1 MKNRRNR
8 VVFKNYSP
16 NQAMLLPPS
25 LEELIAANHP
35 VRVVERIINN
45 IDADCLL
52 RQYKGGGTSS
62 YHPRMLLK
70 VLIYSYLCNVFSSRK
85 MESALKENIHF
96 MWLSGMSYPDH
107 NTLNRFRS
115 DRLKDVLKEIFAQV
129 VLLLVE
135 SGHVSLHEIYVD
147 GTKIESKANRYTF
160 VWGNAIKTS
169 KLRIAQ
175 QLKSLWEYTQQVARE
190 ELKDTET
197 IDFTEIGE
205 EKVKKTIDSI
215 DQALKG
221 KDIDPDVK
229 KNLIMP
235 GKTGLIT

>member
-1 MKNRRNR
+1 MKSRRNR
-8 VVFKNYSP
+8 VVFKDYNP
-16 NQAMLLPPS
+16 NQIMLLPPS
-25 LEELIAANHP
+25 LEELIAPNHP
-35 VRVVERIINN
+35 VRVVNRIIDN
-45 IDADCLL
+45 IDVDALL

-70 VLIYSYLCNVFSSRK
+70 VLVYSYLCNIYSSRK
-85 MESALKENIHF
+85 MEGALKENIQF

-169 KLRIAQ
+169 KIRMAQ
-175 QLKSLWEYTQQVARE
+175 QLKSLWEYTQAVAKE
-190 ELKDTET
+190 ELKDTEV

-205 EKVKKTIDSI
+205 EKVRQTIDSI
-215 DQALKG
+215 DHALKG
-221 KDIDPDVK
+221 KDVDPDVK
-229 KNLIMP
+229 KN
-235 GKTGLIT
+235 

>member
-8 VVFKNYSP
+8 VVFKDYHQD
-16 NQAMLLPPS
+16 QAMLLPPS
-25 LEELIAANHP
+25 LEELIAPNHP
-35 VRVVERIINN
+35 VRVVNQIINT
-45 IDADCLL
+45 IDVDNLL

-85 MESALKENIHF
+85 MESALKENIQF

-135 SGHVSLHEIYVD
+135 SGHISLHEIYVD

-169 KLRIAQ
+169 KIRIAQ
-175 QLKSLWEYTQQVARE
+175 QLKSLWEYTQAVARE
-190 ELKDTET
+190 ELLDTET
-197 IDFTEIGE
+197 IDFAEIGA
-205 EKVKKTIDSI
+205 EKVKQTIDAI

-221 KDIDPDVK
+221 KDIDPNVK
-229 KNLIMP
+229 KN
-235 GKTGLIT
+235 

>member
-1 MKNRRNR
+1 MKSRRNR
-8 VVFKNYSP
+8 VVFKDYNP
-16 NQAMLLPPS
+16 NQIMLLPPS
-25 LEELIAANHP
+25 LEELIAPNHP
-35 VRVVERIINN
+35 VRVVSRIIDS
-45 IDADCLL
+45 IDVDTLL

-70 VLIYSYLCNVFSSRK
+70 VLVYSYLCNVFSSRK
-85 MESALKENIHF
+85 MEGALKENIHF

-169 KLRIAQ
+169 KIRIAQ
-175 QLKSLWEYTQQVARE
+175 QLKSLWEYTQAVAKE
-190 ELKDTET
+190 ELKDTEV

-205 EKVKKTIDSI
+205 EKVRQTINSI

-229 KNLIMP
+229 KN
-235 GKTGLIT
+235 

>member
-1 MKNRRNR
+1 MKSRRNR
-8 VVFKNYSP
+8 VVFKDYNP
-16 NQAMLLPPS
+16 NQIMLLPPS

-35 VRVVERIINN
+35 VRVVNRIIDT
-45 IDADCLL
+45 IDVDTLL

-70 VLIYSYLCNVFSSRK
+70 VLVYSYLCNVFSSRK
-85 MESALKENIHF
+85 MECALKENIHF

-169 KLRIAQ
+169 KIRIAQ
-175 QLKSLWEYTQQVARE
+175 QLKSLWEYTQAVAKE
-190 ELKDTET
+190 ELKDTEV

-205 EKVKKTIDSI
+205 EKVKQTISSI
-215 DQALKG
+215 DQALKD

-229 KNLIMP
+229 KN
-235 GKTGLIT
+235 